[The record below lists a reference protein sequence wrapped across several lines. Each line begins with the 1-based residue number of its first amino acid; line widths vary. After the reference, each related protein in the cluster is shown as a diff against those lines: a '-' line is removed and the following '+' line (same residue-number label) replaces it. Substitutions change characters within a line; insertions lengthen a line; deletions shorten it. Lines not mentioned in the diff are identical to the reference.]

1 MTRKLKFGNA
11 DDLIDNC
18 KITEGCF
25 VWKPKHGFLIDN
37 PCLSPLSPLAV
48 ALQTNS
54 VARLLFITC
63 RFLPASGRL
72 VKWCTTKSC
81 VNPYHFSEGRKIV
94 DYRLKTGERDGTGFF
109 TDLLPEQESIRHLLP
124 PVKVIQQAGPTNPV
138 TVKLLITAAMQ
149 AGFDCQKLSASK
161 LQQKISN
168 AHRLKQPDGEP
179 ATPALILSSRL
190 TPRRAERTE
199 EEEEALKKESH
210 DFLNQDIFAQIEARK
225 KAKLRKMV
233 DDWDTDAK

>member
-11 DDLIDNC
+11 DDLIANC
-18 KITEGCF
+18 NITDGCF
-25 VWKPKHGFLIDN
+25 VWKPKHGLLIDN

-72 VKWCTTKSC
+72 VKWCTTKGC

-94 DYRLKTGERDGTGFF
+94 DYRLKIGERDGTGFYM
-109 TDLLPEQESIRHLLP
+109 DLLPEQEAVRHMLP
-124 PVKVIQQAGPTNPV
+124 PLKIIQQTGPTDPV
-138 TVKLLITAAMQ
+138 TVKLLITAATQ

-161 LQQKISN
+161 LQQKLSN
-168 AHRLKQPDGEP
+168 RKFEP
-179 ATPALILSSRL
+179 AAEDTAPVLTLKNFKPKPVATPEEDEAAKKAADEWGSSSFF
-190 TPRRAERTE
+190 AE
-199 EEEEALKKESH
+199 
-210 DFLNQDIFAQIEARK
+210 IEARK
-225 KAKLRKMV
+225 KAKLKKLV
-233 DDWDTDAK
+233 ADWDETAE

>member
-1 MTRKLKFGNA
+1 MPRKLKFANA

-18 KITEGCF
+18 NITDGCF

-81 VNPYHFSEGRKIV
+81 VNPYHFSEGRKVV
-94 DYRLKTGERDGTGFF
+94 DYRLKIGERDGTGFYM
-109 TDLLPEQESIRHLLP
+109 DLLPEQELHRHLLP
-124 PVKVIQQAGPTNPV
+124 PVKVIQQAGPTRPDI
-138 TVKLLITAAMQ
+138 VKLLMVSAMQ

-161 LQQKISN
+161 LQQKLSNKSFTPPVDDTAPVLVLKNYKPAKPEPEATISDKEVDDLFSG
-168 AHRLKQPDGEP
+168 AFF
-179 ATPALILSSRL
+179 
-190 TPRRAERTE
+190 
-199 EEEEALKKESH
+199 EA
-210 DFLNQDIFAQIEARK
+210 IEARK
-225 KAKLRKMV
+225 RAKLQKMV
-233 DDWDTDAK
+233 DKWDDETK

>member
-1 MTRKLKFGNA
+1 MPRKLKFGNA

-18 KITEGCF
+18 NITDGCF

-54 VARLLFITC
+54 VPRLLFITC

-81 VNPYHFSEGRKIV
+81 VNPYHFSEGRKV
-94 DYRLKTGERDGTGFF
+94 VEYRLKTGERDGTGFYM
-109 TDLLPEQESIRHLLP
+109 DLLPEQEAIRHMLP
-124 PVKVIQQAGPTNPV
+124 PVKVIQQAGPTNPA
-138 TVKLLITAAMQ
+138 TVKLLITAATQ

-161 LQQKISN
+161 LQQKLSN
-168 AHRLKQPDGEP
+168 KVFAP
-179 ATPALILSSRL
+179 AADNTAPVLVMKNYKPPKPAEQNPI
-190 TPRRAERTE
+190 TD
-199 EEEEALKKESH
+199 KEVD
-210 DFLNQDIFAQIEARK
+210 DFFNQDFFAAIQARK
-225 KAKLRKMV
+225 KAKLQKLV
-233 DDWDTDAK
+233 DKWDDDAK